1 MKLLKNFNND
11 CKKKKNRSIEM
22 AKYSYLD
29 FKIHSVCNFICFKQ
43 GFINMTL
50 PKGIIYSKINDDTT

>member
-11 CKKKKNRSIEM
+11 CKKKKNRNIVM
-22 AKYSYLD
+22 AKYSYLN
-29 FKIHSVCNFICFKQ
+29 FKIHSVCNFICFKK

-50 PKGIIYSKINDDTT
+50 PEGIVYPKIDDDTT